1 MQSGCQPRSS
11 KWSAGEGFKTQI
23 IVSRSFGTEFQQ
35 VELMGVM
42 DKSTLIGEI
51 ADFYYSPGDEN
62 GTLVGTK
69 PIARFIED
77 DGVYIPADQT
87 SLQMVTLYYHMQQLK
102 KLELES
108 LNSQESILKWPR
120 KIALAVRVQNS
131 PEMKYDNAF
140 YNGKVDALYFVP
152 YRSNAFPIPLNP
164 GVIAHEHFHS
174 YFSYQVINPL
184 IKKQLLPTE
193 MKVNDFSEEKVRQDL
208 YNTYVLKIINEGLA
222 DVWGWI
228 YSRDPD
234 FVALSLPKAGNDR
247 ILEKV
252 KGSNTRMKS
261 EAELKNEISEI
272 VARCLQLNQ
281 KCANDDSYKHGTKL
295 ARNLKAFAI
304 VRQAAI
310 GASDDVS
317 QKMMAGKVLTLISE
331 IQETFS
337 INKTIN
343 LDKVLSLWE
352 KQFDSLSQTEC
363 EILEQSASTPGVVKC
378 GSSAASSAQ

>member
-1 MQSGCQPRSS
+1 MQSGCQPRSN
-11 KWSAGEGFKTQI
+11 KWSQGEGFKTQI
-23 IVSRSFGTEFQQ
+23 IVSRSFKTEFQQ

-62 GTLVGTK
+62 GTLVGAK
-69 PIARFIED
+69 PVARFIED

-102 KLELES
+102 KLEMES

-131 PEMKYDNAF
+131 PNLKYNNAF

-152 YRSNAFPIPLNP
+152 YRSEAFPIPLNP

-174 YFSYQVINPL
+174 YIFYQVIKPL
-184 IKKQLLPTE
+184 TKKQLLPTE
-193 MKVNDFSEEKVRQDL
+193 MKLTDLGEEKARQDL

-234 FVALSLPKAGNDR
+234 FVALSLTKAGTR
-247 ILEKV
+247 RLLESDKAT
-252 KGSNTRMKS
+252 KTPMKS
-261 EAELKNEISEI
+261 EAELKSEISEYI
-272 VARCLQLNQ
+272 AKCLQLNQ
-281 KCANDDSYKHGTKL
+281 DCEEDNSYTHGTQL
-295 ARNLKAFAI
+295 ARKLKAFAM
-304 VRQAAI
+304 VRQASV
-310 GASDDVS
+310 GASDEAT
-317 QKMMAGKVLTLISE
+317 QKMMARKVLTLISE
-331 IQETFS
+331 RRMQRFRPLRHRARHFPNQRRLSEGASRKQYPFSRLQE
-337 INKTIN
+337 N
-343 LDKVLSLWE
+343 LHKNRPV
-352 KQFDSLSQTEC
+352 T
-363 EILEQSASTPGVVKC
+363 
-378 GSSAASSAQ
+378 

>member
-1 MQSGCQPRSS
+1 MQSGCQPRSN
-11 KWSAGEGFKTQI
+11 KWSRGEGFKTQI
-23 IVSRSFGTEFQQ
+23 IVSRSFKTEFQQ

-62 GTLVGTK
+62 GTLVGAK
-69 PIARFIED
+69 PVARFIED

-102 KLELES
+102 KLEMES

-131 PEMKYDNAF
+131 PDMKYNNAF

-152 YRSNAFPIPLNP
+152 YRSTAFPIPLNP

-193 MKVNDFSEEKVRQDL
+193 LKVTDVSEVKFRQDL

-234 FVALSLPKAGNDR
+234 FVALSLPKAGTDR
-247 ILEKV
+247 TLEKIT
-252 KGSNTRMKS
+252 GANTRMKS

-272 VARCLQLNQ
+272 ISNCVQLNQ
-281 KCANDDSYKHGTKL
+281 KCATDDSYRHGTKL
-295 ARNLKAFAI
+295 ARNLKAFAM
-304 VRQAAI
+304 VRQASV
-310 GASDDVS
+310 GASDEVS
-317 QKMMAGKVLTLISE
+317 QKMMAGKVLTLITE

-337 INKTIN
+337 TNKEIS

-363 EILEQSASTPGVVKC
+363 EVLEQSASTPGVVKC
-378 GSSAASSAQ
+378 GSSAVSSVQ